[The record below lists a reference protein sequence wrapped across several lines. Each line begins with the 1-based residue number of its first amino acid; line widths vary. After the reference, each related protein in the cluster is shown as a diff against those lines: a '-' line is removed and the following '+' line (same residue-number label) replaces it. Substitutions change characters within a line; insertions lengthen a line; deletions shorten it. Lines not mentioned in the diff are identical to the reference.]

1 MALLLTVD
9 VGNTNIKL
17 AAFDGD
23 RELTSKSY
31 DTNHGDYEAVMK
43 DFADE
48 KKLDKEIEAAMVSC
62 VVPRIK
68 PLIVLAI
75 KMVFNIEP
83 LMVEDY
89 AAIKIATVSPE
100 EVGSDLI
107 AMAEYGY
114 HLTHKATIILSFG
127 TANVICYVDKEGVFR
142 YCIIG
147 PGLRLQVNSLFENAA
162 KLPPFRLYK
171 QADVL
176 ANTTVASMNVGV
188 IDGTIGATKYLLKE
202 LVNALDLKDYKVI
215 AAGGLGHY
223 VVPYIA
229 EVDEFIPEMVT
240 SALRYIYYRGE
251 KNA

>member
-75 KMVFNIEP
+75 KKVFNIEP
-83 LMVEDY
+83 LMAEDY
-89 AAIKIATVSPE
+89 AKNKEQVLALNQQIVK
-100 EVGSDLI
+100 L
-107 AMAEYGY
+107 
-114 HLTHKATIILSFG
+114 K
-127 TANVICYVDKEGVFR
+127 TAQSTG
-142 YCIIG
+142 
-147 PGLRLQVNSLFENAA
+147 AA
-162 KLPPFRLYK
+162 K
-171 QADVL
+171 
-176 ANTTVASMNVGV
+176 
-188 IDGTIGATKYLLKE
+188 
-202 LVNALDLKDYKVI
+202 
-215 AAGGLGHY
+215 
-223 VVPYIA
+223 
-229 EVDEFIPEMVT
+229 
-240 SALRYIYYRGE
+240 YRG
-251 KNA
+251 